1 MLTRRTVLALTTAAA
16 LHTPASAQSPGANAF
31 VTHFAND
38 LIQIINGPGGA
49 AEKKAELT
57 PVIDRYVDV
66 PTIARFCLGRFWS
79 TATPAQQLEYVTLFH
94 KVLLNNI
101 SGHLGD
107 YRGVSYTMSGD
118 TSQGGNT
125 LVGTQITRPNQPQIN
140 VQWVVDSTPK
150 VIDVIAE
157 GTSMR
162 LTSRSDY
169 ASYLGQHG
177 GSIDALL
184 SALHRQLDAAS

>member
-79 TATPAQQLEYVTLFH
+79 TATPAQQQEYVTLFH

>member
-1 MLTRRTVLALTTAAA
+1 MTAAMA
-16 LHTPASAQSPGANAF
+16 LLVAASLPPAHAQSAGADAF
-31 VTHFAND
+31 VTHFATD
-38 LIQIINGPGGA
+38 LVQIVNGPGEA
-49 AEKKAELT
+49 AQKKASLT
-57 PVIDRYVDV
+57 PVIDHYVDV
-66 PTIARFCLGRFWS
+66 PAVARFCLGRFWAA
-79 TATPAQQLEYVTLFH
+79 ATPAQQQEYVTLFH

-107 YRGVSYTMSGD
+107 YRGVSYAMTGD
-118 TSQGGNT
+118 SPQGGNT

-140 VQWVVDSTPK
+140 VQWVVNSTPK

-162 LTSRSDY
+162 LTQRSDY
-169 ASYLGQHG
+169 ASYLSQHG

-184 SALHRQLDAAS
+184 AALHRQLDNAS